1 MRVMK
6 KMSTAAAAMAL
17 AILWAAPA
25 HAQVH
30 SVSVA
35 GRLGYDVGDLF
46 VSGTDSGL
54 GGGLGVRLAFGDERA
69 VWEIGAELD
78 VAGYVGQGDGDPIF
92 IGTVLASYRGFSR
105 PGPVR
110 TYWTVGIG
118 AGATAIAG
126 SGFVL
131 PFKAGVGIALGD
143 WGPATAEIGVFD
155 RFNLALTGDNPGKE
169 YLNTVGIEV
178 ALRFETW

>member
-6 KMSTAAAAMAL
+6 LELAVPAL
-17 AILWAAPA
+17 LLLVFCAAPA

-35 GRLGYDVGDLF
+35 TRLGYDVGTLF

-54 GGGLGVRLAFGDERA
+54 GGGLGVRLGFGDERA
-69 VWEIGAELD
+69 VWEIGAEVD

-105 PGPVR
+105 PAPVR

-118 AGATAIAG
+118 ASTVAIAG
-126 SGFVL
+126 SGFLL
-131 PFKAGVGIALGD
+131 PFKAGVGVVVGD
-143 WGPATAEIGVFD
+143 WGPATVEIGVFD
-155 RFNLALTGDNPGKE
+155 RFNLALGVDNQGKE
-169 YLNTVGIEV
+169 YLNTFGVEIG
-178 ALRFETW
+178 LRFETW